1 MKQIIRRCI
10 LLYLLIFCLA
20 GCAKRN
26 FFPDEDDP
34 GLSRFTFHGYN
45 IATAYINEVPY
56 INPFYGTNLFGIAS
70 PPGNAI
76 PLLSKVATNSAFDTL
91 SLSWP
96 IEKNDNTQASNSYFN
111 PTISL
116 LMPVPKSFSLNDF
129 IALSGQ
135 RFSSNTNSILLQ
147 GFLPKPPDTLYG
159 SSNIYFV
166 EISVDSTESYK
177 HIVFSGLFNGN
188 VGDSILITKGRF
200 DFAID
205 ASEINF

>member
-1 MKQIIRRCI
+1 MKRIIHKCI
-10 LLYLLIFCLA
+10 LCLLIFCLA

-56 INPFYGTNLFGIAS
+56 INPFYGPALFGAS
-70 PPGNAI
+70 PPQGNAI
-76 PLLSKVATNSAFDTL
+76 PVLSKVATNSAFDTL

-96 IEKNDNTQASNSYFN
+96 IGINKNGTTSRYSDQ
-111 PTISL
+111 TISL

-129 IALSGQ
+129 LALSGQ
-135 RFSSNTNSILLQ
+135 RFSSNTNNILLQ
-147 GFLPKPPDTLYG
+147 GFRDQPLYG
-159 SSNIYFV
+159 SSNIYLV
-166 EISVDSTESYK
+166 EISVDITESYK

-188 VGDSILITKGRF
+188 IGDSILVTKGRF
-200 DFAID
+200 DFAVD
-205 ASEINF
+205 ANEINF